1 MASSKGHS
9 GHICWSQPVYPLH
22 WKRSNL
28 WIFFLSSAAVCARK
42 PGLSEDSW
50 VFTGNCI
57 GKYQSISNRH
67 ELPAISK
74 ICSCVCS
81 LPRPLPFKSSVCL
94 SAQVSV
100 VCDQIN
106 SLSTQRWV
114 WREAGEERSGLLEDS
129 SDTSIRLLLA
139 TETWHPLT
147 LLMGNLYHW
156 VSLTGAPKLHS
167 PPQFSQHVFL
177 LQTYASQLSGTITN
191 VWTKLT

>member
-1 MASSKGHS
+1 MANSKGHS
-9 GHICWSQPVYPLH
+9 GRICWSQTVYPLH

-42 PGLSEDSW
+42 PGLSGDSW
-50 VFTGNCI
+50 VFIGNCI

-74 ICSCVCS
+74 MCSCVCS
-81 LPRPLPFKSSVCL
+81 LPCPLTLQIQCL
-94 SAQVSV
+94 SFRSSI
-100 VCDQIN
+100 CCLWPDN

-114 WREAGEERSGLLEDS
+114 WRQAGEEDPGLLADS

-156 VSLTGAPKLHS
+156 VSLTGWK
-167 PPQFSQHVFL
+167 
-177 LQTYASQLSGTITN
+177 
-191 VWTKLT
+191 